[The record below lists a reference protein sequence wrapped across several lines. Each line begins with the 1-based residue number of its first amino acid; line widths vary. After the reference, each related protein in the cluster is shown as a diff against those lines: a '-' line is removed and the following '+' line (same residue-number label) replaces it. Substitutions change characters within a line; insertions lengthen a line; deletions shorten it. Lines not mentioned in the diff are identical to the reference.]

1 MSQQE
6 ESYFENATVN
16 LEINNIEYYQWNNA
30 TESDILECTDDL
42 ETLGQFQML
51 ASRICYKPL
60 RSTNLGN
67 YQPLMFRKYETPLDN
82 FDCASIFRKYKPVI
96 QS

>member
-30 TESDILECTDDL
+30 TESDILESIENHESFHINIINQYC
-42 ETLGQFQML
+42 
-51 ASRICYKPL
+51 ICSDIYYI
-60 RSTNLGN
+60 N
-67 YQPLMFRKYETPLDN
+67 YIIILHK
-82 FDCASIFRKYKPVI
+82 II
-96 QS
+96 